1 MQAPK
6 IVCNFSQMVDV
17 YQDINGKSSEKDS
30 TLPSVISNET
40 PVWQEEEE
48 PADKDNMEVE
58 VDDESPVFG
67 SQEEEIQF
75 LKEKLKGNF
84 FFFLY
89 IFFILTIK

>member
-1 MQAPK
+1 
-6 IVCNFSQMVDV
+6 MVDI
-17 YQDINGKSSEKDS
+17 YQEISGKSSKKDS
-30 TLPSVISNET
+30 TLPSLISNDT
-40 PVWQEEEE
+40 PVRQEEEE

-84 FFFLY
+84 SFF
-89 IFFILTIK
+89 IFILTIKT

>member
-1 MQAPK
+1 
-6 IVCNFSQMVDV
+6 MVDV

-58 VDDESPVFG
+58 VDNESPVFG
-67 SQEEEIQF
+67 SQEEEIQY
-75 LKEKLKGNF
+75 LKDQLKGNF
-84 FFFLY
+84 SFF
-89 IFFILTIK
+89 IFILTIKT